1 MTRVAVIGAG
11 LAGLVLA
18 RRLRDRAD
26 VTVVE
31 KSRSLGGRMATRRYG
46 RYQFDHGAQ
55 YFRARTEAFRAFVG
69 PLIKQGVVAPWPARV
84 VDVADGKVLG
94 EVAEEAEA
102 PPLVALP
109 GMNGL
114 GRHLAAGLRLK
125 WQRPVARVVHNR
137 RCWRLLDEDD
147 AVVTEADW
155 VVVTAPAPQAH
166 RLLPEDFAGRGA
178 VGAIGMSACFAL
190 MLGLRRKPL
199 LDWQAARIR
208 GSEIRWIAVD
218 SSKPGR
224 PAACSLVV
232 HGTSDWSKA
241 HMDEKPEQIE
251 SVMIEAASEVTGDR
265 LGEAEICPMHRWR
278 YARADTRTGPASFVD
293 PDRRLAAC
301 GDWCVDGRVEA
312 AFTSAMDLAA
322 SLEKIL

>member
-18 RRLRDRAD
+18 RRLHDRVAL
-26 VTVVE
+26 TVVE

-55 YFRARTEAFRAFVG
+55 YFRARTEAFRAFVA
-69 PLIKQGVVAPWPARV
+69 PLIEQGVVAPWPARV
-84 VDVADGKVLG
+84 LDVADG
-94 EVAEEAEA
+94 EVVGEA
-102 PPLVALP
+102 PEDPGSPRLVALP

-114 GRHLAAGLRLK
+114 GRHLATGLQFK
-125 WQRPVARVVHNR
+125 GQRTVARVVRAERH
-137 RCWRLLDEDD
+137 WRILDQDG

-155 VVVTAPAPQAH
+155 VVVTAPGPQTH
-166 RLLPEDFAGRGA
+166 RLLPEDFAGRET
-178 VGAIGMSACFAL
+178 VGAIRMRGCFAL
-190 MLGLRRKPL
+190 MLGLRHKL
-199 LDWQAARIR
+199 SLDWQAARIR
-208 GSEIRWIAVD
+208 GSQIRWIAVD
-218 SSKPGR
+218 NSKPGR

-232 HGTSDWSKA
+232 HGASDWSEA
-241 HMDEKPEQIE
+241 HMEEAPAEIE
-251 SVMIEAASEVTGDR
+251 AAMIEAASEATGETLGDAEVCR
-265 LGEAEICPMHRWR
+265 LHRWR
-278 YARADTRTGPASFVD
+278 YAMADARTGPASFVD

-312 AFTSAMDLAA
+312 AFNSAMDLAA